1 MKSRRIYITFAF
13 LFGISAAIAQQQ
25 VMFTQYMFN
34 HLAINPA
41 YAGSHGTLSITAL
54 ARKQWAG
61 LEGAPSTQTLSAHL
75 PIKNQRV
82 GAGLILINDKIG
94 VTKQT
99 GVYNAYS
106 YRIPFQ
112 NGGRLAFGLQIGFT
126 AYNAQFSKVSD
137 TDPTFAGDIKEV
149 HPNVGGGLFYSTKLF
164 YVGFSAPQLI
174 QNTFDKDNLDSDSKM
189 LRHYFLTAGYVF
201 TLNRQLKLKPNF
213 LVKAVSGAPVQLDLN
228 LNLLMQEV
236 LWVGVSWRSFE
247 SVDALLQF
255 QITEKFQFGYSYD
268 FSTTTKLSRVNN
280 GSHEVSLNYRML
292 QKKQRSKFLTPQY
305 F

>member
-1 MKSRRIYITFAF
+1 MKSIRIFFTFTF
-13 LFGISAAIAQQQ
+13 LLTISATMAQQQ

-34 HLAINPA
+34 QTAINPA
-41 YAGSHGTLSITAL
+41 YAGSHRTLSVTAL

-61 LEGAPSTQTLSAHL
+61 LEGAPSTLTLSAHS

-82 GAGLILINDKIG
+82 GVGLLVVNDKIG
-94 VTKQT
+94 VTSQT
-99 GVYNAYS
+99 GLYNAYS

-126 AYNAQFSKVSD
+126 AYNAKFSTVSD
-137 TDPTFAGDIKEV
+137 TDPTFAGDVKEV
-149 HPNVGGGLFYSTKLF
+149 HPNVGGGLFYNTKLF

-174 QNTFDKDNLDSDSKM
+174 QNTFDRNNIDSDSKM

-201 TLNRQLKLKPNF
+201 TLNRQLKLKPSF
-213 LVKAVSGAPVQLDLN
+213 LVKAVDGAPVQFDVN

-247 SVDALLQF
+247 SVDALVQF
-255 QITEKFQFGYSYD
+255 QITEKLQFGYAYD
-268 FSTTTKLSRVNN
+268 FSTTRELSRVNS
-280 GSHEVSLNYRML
+280 GSHEIMLNYRVL
-292 QKKQRSKFLTPQY
+292 KKRQSKSIPRY

>member
-1 MKSRRIYITFAF
+1 MKLIKIFIAFAF
-13 LFGISAAIAQQQ
+13 LFSFSAAMAQQQ

-34 HLAINPA
+34 QLALNPA
-41 YAGSHGTLSITAL
+41 YAGSHRTLSVTAL

-61 LEGAPSTQTLSAHL
+61 LDGAPSTQTLSVHS

-82 GAGLILINDKIG
+82 GVGLLVVNDKIG

-99 GVYNAYS
+99 GLYNSYS

-126 AYNAQFSKVSD
+126 AYNAQFSKISD
-137 TDPTFAGDIKEV
+137 TDPTFAGDVREV
-149 HPNVGGGLFYSTKLF
+149 HPNVGGGLFYNTKLF

-174 QNTFDKDNLDSDSKM
+174 QNTFDRNNLDSDSKM

-201 TLNRQLKLKPNF
+201 TLNRELKLKPNF
-213 LVKAVSGAPVQLDLN
+213 LVKAVAGAPVQFDVN
-228 LNLLMQEV
+228 LNLLMREV
-236 LWVGVSWRSFE
+236 LWVGLSWRSFE

-255 QITEKFQFGYSYD
+255 QISEKLQFGYAYD
-268 FSTTTKLSRVNN
+268 FSTTTKLSRVNS
-280 GSHEVSLNYRML
+280 GSHEIMLNYRVL
-292 QKKQRSKFLTPQY
+292 TKKRSRFVTPRY

>member
-1 MKSRRIYITFAF
+1 MKAIKLYITFAF
-13 LFGISAAIAQQQ
+13 LFGFSATIAQQQ

-34 HLAINPA
+34 QLAINPA
-41 YAGSHGTLSITAL
+41 YAGSHKTLSVTAL

-61 LEGAPSTQTLSAHL
+61 LEGAPSTQTLSVHS
-75 PIKNQRV
+75 PIKNQRIGV
-82 GAGLILINDKIG
+82 GLLLVNDKIG

-99 GVYNAYS
+99 GLYNSFS

-126 AYNAQFSKVSD
+126 AYNARFSKISD
-137 TDPTFAGDIKEV
+137 SDPTFAGDVKEV

-174 QNTFDKDNLDSDSKM
+174 QSTFDRDNIDSDSKM
-189 LRHYFLTAGYVF
+189 LRHYFLTTGYVF
-201 TLNRQLKLKPNF
+201 TLNRQLKLKPSL
-213 LVKAVSGAPVQLDLN
+213 LVKAVSGAPVQFDVN

-236 LWVGVSWRSFE
+236 LWVGLSWRSFE
-247 SVDALLQF
+247 SVDASLQF
-255 QITEKFQFGYSYD
+255 QITDKLQFGYSYD
-268 FSTTTKLSRVNN
+268 FSTTTELSRVNS
-280 GSHEVSLNYRML
+280 GSHELMINYRL
-292 QKKQRSKFLTPQY
+292 LKKKQSRFATPRY

>member
-1 MKSRRIYITFAF
+1 MKSIRIYITIALLSGF
-13 LFGISAAIAQQQ
+13 SAAIAQQQ

-41 YAGSHGTLSITAL
+41 YAGSHRTLSVTAL
-54 ARKQWAG
+54 ARKQWVG
-61 LEGAPSTQTLSAHL
+61 LEGAPSTQTLSVHS
-75 PIKNQRV
+75 PIKNQRI
-82 GAGLILINDKIG
+82 GIGLVLINDKIG

-99 GVYNAYS
+99 GLYSAYS

-126 AYNAQFSKVSD
+126 AFNAKFSQVSD
-137 TDPTFAGDIKEV
+137 TDPTFAGDVKEV
-149 HPNVGGGLFYSTKLF
+149 QPNVGGGVFYNTKLF

-174 QNTFDKDNLDSDSKM
+174 QNTFDRDNLDSDSKM

-201 TLNRQLKLKPNF
+201 TLNRQLKLKPNI
-213 LVKAVSGAPVQLDLN
+213 LVKAVAGAPVQLDLN
-228 LNLLMQEV
+228 LNLLIQEV
-236 LWVGVSWRSFE
+236 LWVGASWRSFE
-247 SVDALLQF
+247 SIDALLQF

-268 FSTTTKLSRVNN
+268 FSTTTKLSRVNS
-280 GSHEVSLNYRML
+280 GSHEISLNYRVL
-292 QKKQRSKFLTPQY
+292 QKKQRSKFVTPRY

>member
-1 MKSRRIYITFAF
+1 MKSIKIYIAFVF
-13 LFGISAAIAQQQ
+13 LFGFSAVMAQQQ

-34 HLAINPA
+34 QLALNPA
-41 YAGSHGTLSITAL
+41 YAGSHKTLSITAL

-61 LEGAPSTQTLSAHL
+61 LEGAPNTLTLSVHS
-75 PIKNQRV
+75 PIINQRIGV
-82 GAGLILINDKIG
+82 GLLVVNDKIG

-99 GVYNAYS
+99 GLYNSYS

-126 AYNAQFSKVSD
+126 AYNAQFSKISD
-137 TDPTFAGDIKEV
+137 TDPTFASDVREV
-149 HPNVGGGLFYSTKLF
+149 HPNVGGGLFYNTKLF
-164 YVGFSAPQLI
+164 YVGLSAPQLI

-189 LRHYFLTAGYVF
+189 LRHYFITTGYVF
-201 TLNRQLKLKPNF
+201 TLNRQLKLKPSL
-213 LVKAVSGAPVQLDLN
+213 LVKAVSGAPVQFDVN

-236 LWVGVSWRSFE
+236 LWVGLSWRSFE

-255 QITEKFQFGYSYD
+255 QITDKLQFGYSYD
-268 FSTTTKLSRVNN
+268 FSTTTKLSRVNS
-280 GSHEVSLNYRML
+280 GSHEIMINYRVL
-292 QKKQRSKFLTPQY
+292 NKRQSSPATPRY